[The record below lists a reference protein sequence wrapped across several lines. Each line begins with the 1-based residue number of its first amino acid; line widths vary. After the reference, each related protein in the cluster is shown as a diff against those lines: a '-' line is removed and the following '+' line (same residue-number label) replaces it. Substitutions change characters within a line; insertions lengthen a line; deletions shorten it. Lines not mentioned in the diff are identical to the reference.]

1 MNEIFQLIKEMKK
14 NYNRLTKM
22 HPFYLIYHLIDIIE
36 VYYDSE
42 QVKDLTEM
50 FERMC
55 PFIENE

>member
-1 MNEIFQLIKEMKK
+1 MKK
-14 NYNRLTKM
+14 NYNRLIKM

-55 PFIENE
+55 PFIDN